1 MTRSKD
7 DIQKIVKEAV
17 EQALKTALEEPL
29 KELKGLIADL
39 RSQLDTEKSAN
50 KKLGDEV
57 ISLKLAVNDLQQG
70 KRLKYLRTFGVTITE
85 AEAREKGIDE
95 AICGKVY
102 EKLLVPVLRGA
113 VSKGLILE
121 IPTMRQT
128 LACGYKSGRETVDGQ
143 GRTLPPPL
151 VIKFVKKE
159 VRDIVLR
166 SKKEFLPTTSS
177 AEKAGGIKR
186 YSLVEDL
193 TRPTHQLFRELVAD
207 ERVGAVWTV
216 DGRIRYTRSG
226 DGTNKVFKTTSPFTT
241 VEELLKKK

>member
-1 MTRSKD
+1 
-7 DIQKIVKEAV
+7 
-17 EQALKTALEEPL
+17 
-29 KELKGLIADL
+29 
-39 RSQLDTEKSAN
+39 
-50 KKLGDEV
+50 
-57 ISLKLAVNDLQQG
+57 
-70 KRLKYLRTFGVTITE
+70 
-85 AEAREKGIDE
+85 
-95 AICGKVY
+95 
-102 EKLLVPVLRGA
+102 VPVLRGA
-113 VSKGLILE
+113 VSNGLLLE
-121 IPTMRQT
+121 IPTMSQT
-128 LACGYKSGRETVDGQ
+128 LTCGYKSGRETVDGQ
-143 GRTLPPPL
+143 GRALPPPL

-186 YSLVEDL
+186 FSLVEDL

-226 DGTNKVFKTTSPFTT
+226 DGTKVFKAPSPFTT

>member
-1 MTRSKD
+1 MTRSKE

-70 KRLKYLRTFGVTITE
+70 KRLKYLRTFGVNITE
-85 AEAREKGIDE
+85 AEAREKGADE
-95 AICGKVY
+95 AICRKVY
-102 EKLLVPVLRGA
+102 EKLLVPVLKGA

-143 GRTLPPPL
+143 GRSLPPPL

-159 VRDIVLR
+159 VRDR
-166 SKKEFLPTTSS
+166 SKEFLPTTSS

-186 YSLVEDL
+186 FSLVEDL

-216 DGRIRYTRSG
+216 DGRIRCTRSG